1 MRIKV
6 DYAAFV
12 GVMTAKAKKD
22 VRYYFE
28 GIFIDPRG
36 YLVATDGRRLFCAS
50 VAEGAGPYII
60 RVIGKPTAK
69 FHHAVFDTDDLCV
82 RFFREDERE
91 YFGAVESIM
100 RAHDGRPHW
109 GKMHRRTA
117 DDLRPAY
124 PRFDEFVAVRDR
136 LDPDRLFANEY
147 LTRVLG
153 E

>member
-1 MRIKV
+1 MLS
-6 DYAAFV
+6 
-12 GVMTAKAKKD
+12 TASGRAT
-22 VRYYFE
+22 
-28 GIFIDPRG
+28 G
-36 YLVATDGRRLFCAS
+36 Y
-50 VAEGAGPYII
+50 I
-60 RVIGKPTAK
+60 
-69 FHHAVFDTDDLCV
+69 AVH